1 MLAWLL
7 KPAIWILLA
16 QALVLVIIEAKYRVC
31 ALLTNRWNKEV
42 VV

>member
-16 QALVLVIIEAKYRVC
+16 QALVLVIIEVKYKIYV
-31 ALLTNRWNKEV
+31 LLANGWNKEV

>member
-16 QALVLVIIEAKYRVC
+16 QALVLVIMEVKYKIYV
-31 ALLTNRWNKEV
+31 LLTNRWNKEV